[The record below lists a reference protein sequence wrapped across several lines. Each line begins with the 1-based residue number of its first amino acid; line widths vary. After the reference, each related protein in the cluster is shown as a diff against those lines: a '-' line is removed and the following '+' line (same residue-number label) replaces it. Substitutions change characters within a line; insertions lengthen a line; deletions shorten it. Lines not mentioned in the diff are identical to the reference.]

1 MLSPFFDKVF
11 IPFFFFFYIQSSLI
25 LHVKFN
31 SLPGP
36 PPSIPHFMVHV
47 VVNGRGKVSL
57 EYFTLKNGRKMFLI
71 TFRGG
76 GRILVEGVGEGG
88 RGQPSKARD
97 METPVFKYSDVKI

>member
-1 MLSPFFDKVF
+1 
-11 IPFFFFFYIQSSLI
+11 
-25 LHVKFN
+25 
-31 SLPGP
+31 
-36 PPSIPHFMVHV
+36 MVHV

-88 RGQPSKARD
+88 RGGQPSKARD